1 MRHLILILF
10 LITAVSSFA
19 QFDRSVSLRTTANFN
34 VALEGL
40 GVDDASVGFGLD
52 ASFLS
57 KHRLQ
62 AIVETSLDHFFGDK
76 SLYID
81 TITGKD
87 AKTNVYGVKAG
98 PQFFITKN
106 FALSATYGPAWNK
119 VRDFDYT
126 RNYGFKYS
134 ITGFLGER
142 RCFIAKVFMVN
153 IPAQDRKIQYLGFA
167 AGFRF

>member
-10 LITAVSSFA
+10 LITAVSGFS
-19 QFDRSVSLRTTANFN
+19 QFDKSISLRTTGNFN
-34 VALEGL
+34 VALGGL
-40 GVDDASVGFGLD
+40 GVDDAGVGFGLD

-81 TITGKD
+81 RITGKD
-87 AKTNVYGVKAG
+87 AKTNIYSIKAG
-98 PQFFITKN
+98 PQFFITRN
-106 FALSATYGPAWNK
+106 LALSATYGPTWYK

-134 ITGFLGER
+134 ITGFFGER
-142 RCFIAKVFMVN
+142 KRFIAKVFMVN

-167 AGFRF
+167 AGFTL